1 MAGESPRQLGAL
13 NRRGVFDHDVDS
25 SSSTDVMV
33 TLITL
38 VKIG

>member
-1 MAGESPRQLGAL
+1 MVGKSPRRLGAL
-13 NRRGVFDHDVDS
+13 NRRGVFDHDVGS
-25 SSSTDVMV
+25 GSPTDVMV

>member
-1 MAGESPRQLGAL
+1 MAGESPFWLGAL
-13 NRRGVFDHDVDS
+13 NRRGVFYHDVGSGSPIDI
-25 SSSTDVMV
+25 MV